1 MQCMSNL
8 PPMFICEFCSYEVR
22 PDALGVCK
30 KVTGWV
36 ENKKNGTS
44 STVIRKH
51 VHGVYA
57 HKVCLEIPDTS
68 QRLEL
73 F

>member
-1 MQCMSNL
+1 MYV
-8 PPMFICEFCSYEVR
+8 CEVCGNEVL

-30 KVTGWV
+30 KITGWV
-36 ENKKNGTS
+36 ENKKTGTGNS
-44 STVIRKH
+44 VIRKY

-57 HKVCLEIPDTS
+57 HRVCLEIPDTS
-68 QRLEL
+68 ADRLTL